1 MDKTGHEKVEI
12 QAALW
17 YNEYSTVKISKNPVE
32 LTENYRFLCENGKA
46 QFERNI
52 CMKYVSMLISVA
64 DINAARKFYEDLF
77 ELEIFQDYGRNIVFT
92 CSLALQQDFDW
103 LVNLP
108 KEKVLKKSNNA
119 EIVFEEQDFD
129 GFLNKLK
136 AYPDIEYLGE
146 VIEHSWGQ
154 RVIRFYDLDGHI
166 IEVGEDMKMVIKRF
180 LASGMTMEEV
190 SVKMDA
196 SVDNLTNIINN

>member
-1 MDKTGHEKVEI
+1 MKH
-12 QAALW
+12 
-17 YNEYSTVKISKNPVE
+17 
-32 LTENYRFLCENGKA
+32 
-46 QFERNI
+46 I
-52 CMKYVSMLISVA
+52 CMLISVA

-77 ELEIFQDYGRNIVFT
+77 GLEVFQDYGRNIAFT
-92 CSLALQQDFDW
+92 CGLALQQDFDW

-108 KEKVLKKSNNA
+108 KEKILKKSNNA

-136 AYPDIEYLGE
+136 EYPDIEYLGE

-180 LASGMTMEEV
+180 LDSGMTMEEV

-196 SVDNLTNIINN
+196 SMEDLIKLLNS